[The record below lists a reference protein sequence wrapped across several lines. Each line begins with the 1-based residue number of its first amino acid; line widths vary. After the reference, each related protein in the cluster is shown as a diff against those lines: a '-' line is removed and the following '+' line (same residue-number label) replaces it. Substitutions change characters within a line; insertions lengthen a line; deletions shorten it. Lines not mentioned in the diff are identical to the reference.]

1 MTEKYA
7 SQINQDVE
15 PASADE
21 FKPIPIG
28 PLRIWPPVVLAP
40 MAGITNAPFRTLCRR
55 FGAGLYVSEMVTAR
69 LLVKRNPKTMKL
81 ASFAADEKPRSLQLY
96 GVDPYFIGQAVAQL
110 VNEQHID
117 HIDLNFGCPV
127 RKVTIKGGG
136 AAIPLK
142 PKLLQNIVQ
151 AAVKNAGSIPVTIK
165 FRIGINERYTTYLT
179 AGKIA
184 EDAGCASVALHART
198 AAQLYQGQ
206 AKWQA
211 IAELK
216 NAVRTIPVL
225 GNGDIWEAYDALR
238 MMRATGCDGVVVGR
252 GCLGRPW
259 LFRDLA
265 DVFEGREIQKPPTL
279 GRVAEVMLEHAR
291 LLCDWFDEKFAML
304 SFRKHSTWYVKGFR
318 SAPVLLKKLLRVET
332 FSVLQE
338 ILADVNRDE
347 PFPFSSLRKPR
358 GKRRGKQKVALPEG
372 YLDSLDDA
380 TPPSVAAEDA
390 TSGG

>member
-69 LLVKRNPKTMKL
+69 LLVSRNPKTMKL

-96 GVDPYFIGQAVAQL
+96 GVDPYFVGEAVAQL
-110 VNEQHID
+110 VSEQHLD

-151 AAVKNAGSIPVTIK
+151 AAVKNAE
-165 FRIGINERYTTYLT
+165 IGRASCRER
-179 AGKIA
+179 
-184 EDAGCASVALHART
+184 V
-198 AAQLYQGQ
+198 
-206 AKWQA
+206 
-211 IAELK
+211 
-216 NAVRTIPVL
+216 
-225 GNGDIWEAYDALR
+225 
-238 MMRATGCDGVVVGR
+238 
-252 GCLGRPW
+252 
-259 LFRDLA
+259 
-265 DVFEGREIQKPPTL
+265 
-279 GRVAEVMLEHAR
+279 
-291 LLCDWFDEKFAML
+291 
-304 SFRKHSTWYVKGFR
+304 
-318 SAPVLLKKLLRVET
+318 
-332 FSVLQE
+332 
-338 ILADVNRDE
+338 
-347 PFPFSSLRKPR
+347 
-358 GKRRGKQKVALPEG
+358 
-372 YLDSLDDA
+372 
-380 TPPSVAAEDA
+380 
-390 TSGG
+390 